1 MNKLVVI
8 LKKMAVKMVLGQ
20 KDKIIAGLNKKL
32 DVPFMSEK
40 DEKEMLEG
48 LWTIIEDAVKE
59 SAK

>member
-1 MNKLVVI
+1 MTKLMLI

-20 KDKIIAGLNKKL
+20 KERIVADLNKKL
-32 DVPFMSEK
+32 DIPFMSEK

-48 LWTIIEDAVKE
+48 LWEIIENAVKE